1 MSFLGNLF
9 SSIFGNSAGVSVN
22 SFIDRL
28 TQNGMWDKIKDGSK
42 TLGRETT
49 RMALELYY
57 VMCSPNTPKMD
68 KVIIGVALGY
78 QFTPGLLKKEDVGPI
93 LALVDNAITLAI
105 AYKRV
110 KKHVTPEITAQVN
123 AQLAQWFDGGTTGQP
138 AQEQQQTEAQP
149 VLTSGGESKLE
160 NR

>member
-1 MSFLGNLF
+1 MSFLSNLF
-9 SSIFGNSAGVSVN
+9 SRFLGGTNINASINQFV
-22 SFIDRL
+22 DRL
-28 TQNGMWDKIKDGSK
+28 VKSDMWDKIKSGSK

-57 VMCSPNTPKMD
+57 VMRSPNTPTTD

-105 AYKRV
+105 AYKKV
-110 KKHVTPEITAQVN
+110 KKHVSPEISAQVN
-123 AQLAQWFDGGTTGQP
+123 AQLAEWFDGVKP
-138 AQEQQQTEAQP
+138 ATSTEVQP
-149 VLTSGGESKLE
+149 VSNDLVQ
-160 NR
+160 

>member
-1 MSFLGNLF
+1 MSFFSNLLNNLF
-9 SSIFGNSAGVSVN
+9 GGGVATGAN
-22 SFIDRL
+22 SFVDRL
-28 TQNGMWDKIKDGSK
+28 VQGDMWNKIKTGSK

-49 RMALELYY
+49 RMALELYF
-57 VMCSPNTPKMD
+57 VMRSPNTPKMD
-68 KVIIGVALGY
+68 KIIIGVALGY

-123 AQLAQWFDGGTTGQP
+123 AQLAQWFDGQQPTTASEP
-138 AQEQQQTEAQP
+138 APAPTVEPQITAPQ
-149 VLTSGGESKLE
+149 K
-160 NR
+160 